1 MNRTLSMRA
10 GGGGRSYSAASAII
24 PSSNRA
30 GFSSVSVARSGGG
43 GGGFGRLV
51 GGGGG
56 GGASGGGGFGSRSLY
71 NLGGSKR
78 ISIGVGSSFRAAFG
92 SGAAGGSGLG
102 GGGGGG
108 GFGLGGSGAGGGLG
122 LGLGGGG
129 VGFGSVGVGGGLGL
143 GGGFGFGGGAG
154 GLGFSG
160 GHGGGGGFGLG
171 VLGGLGGFLG
181 GLGGGRNPAGFSGGP
196 SGVGTIQEVTV
207 NQSLLAPLN
216 LEIDPNIQQVRKDEK
231 EQIKTLNNK
240 FASFIDKVRF
250 LEQQNKV
257 LETKWTLLQ
266 EQGQKNNS
274 GKSNL
279 DPLFEAYINN
289 LRRQLANLLNER
301 GRMDG
306 ELKNMQDLVE
316 DFKNKYEEEI
326 NRRTAAENEFV
337 VLKKDVD
344 AAYMNKVE
352 LEAKVDA
359 LSDELNFLRALYE
372 AELAQLSAQVSDTA
386 VILSMDNNRDLD
398 LSSIIAEVKAQYED
412 IANRS
417 RAEAEAWYQT
427 KFEELQA
434 TAGKHGDDLRNTK
447 GEISELNR
455 LIQRIRSEIENTRN
469 QCATLQTAI
478 GDSEERG
485 ELALKDAK
493 AKMIDLEDA
502 LQKAKADMARQLREY
517 QELMNVKL
525 ALDIEIATYRKLL
538 EGEESRWEQ
547 NPCGDNTVISS
558 SSGMAGGAGLGGG
571 FGGLSLSGGGGG
583 SGFGLGGGGG
593 SSFSLGGGVGS
604 GFGLGGGGGSG
615 FGLGAG
621 SGGGGGG
628 GGGGGYSFG
637 SGGGLGLGAGGGLGG
652 GFGGGSG
659 LGTAGSHSHTGGSS
673 SALST
678 SGGNFSSG
686 SAKGTNPAVKIV
698 SKTSSSKKSIKSQ
711 SLKNAT
717 EPE

>member
-1 MNRTLSMRA
+1 MNRQTYSMRA
-10 GGGGRSYSAASAII
+10 GGGGKSFSAASAII

-30 GFSSVSVARSGGG
+30 SFCSISMARSGGG
-43 GGGFGRLV
+43 GGGFGRLI

-56 GGASGGGGFGSRSLY
+56 GGSCAGFGSRSLY
-71 NLGGSKR
+71 NLGGTKR

-92 SGAAGGSGLG
+92 GGAGGGSGLG
-102 GGGGGG
+102 SGGAGGGG
-108 GFGLGGSGAGGGLG
+108 GF
-122 LGLGGGG
+122 
-129 VGFGSVGVGGGLGL
+129 F
-143 GGGFGFGGGAG
+143 
-154 GLGFSG
+154 
-160 GHGGGGGFGLG
+160 
-171 VLGGLGGFLG
+171 
-181 GLGGGRNPAGFSGGP
+181 
-196 SGVGTIQEVTV
+196 GTIQEVTV

-266 EQGQKNNS
+266 EQGQKNNT
-274 GKSNL
+274 GKTNM

-289 LRRQLANLLNER
+289 LKRQLASLLNER

-326 NRRTAAENEFV
+326 NRRTVAENEFV

-344 AAYMNKVE
+344 AAYMIKVE

-359 LSDELNFLRALYE
+359 LTDELNFLRALYD

-447 GEISELNR
+447 GEISELSR
-455 LIQRIRSEIENTRN
+455 LIQRIRSEIENVRS

-485 ELALKDAK
+485 ELALKDAR
-493 AKMIDLEDA
+493 AKMIELEDA
-502 LQKAKADMARQLREY
+502 LQKAKADMARQLHEY
-517 QELMNVKL
+517 QELMNIKL

-538 EGEESRWEQ
+538 EGEERL
-547 NPCGDNTVISS
+547 
-558 SSGMAGGAGLGGG
+558 GLGGG
-571 FGGLSLSGGGGG
+571 GGGLGGGYGGGSGLGLGGGSSLGIANGHGYGGGGGG
-583 SGFGLGGGGG
+583 SG
-593 SSFSLGGGVGS
+593 
-604 GFGLGGGGGSG
+604 
-615 FGLGAG
+615 
-621 SGGGGGG
+621 
-628 GGGGGYSFG
+628 
-637 SGGGLGLGAGGGLGG
+637 
-652 GFGGGSG
+652 
-659 LGTAGSHSHTGGSS
+659 
-673 SALST
+673 LST
-678 SGGNFSSG
+678 GGGNFSSG
-686 SAKGTNPAVKIV
+686 SAKGTNPGVKII

-711 SLKNAT
+711 SLKNAVQ
-717 EPE
+717 PE